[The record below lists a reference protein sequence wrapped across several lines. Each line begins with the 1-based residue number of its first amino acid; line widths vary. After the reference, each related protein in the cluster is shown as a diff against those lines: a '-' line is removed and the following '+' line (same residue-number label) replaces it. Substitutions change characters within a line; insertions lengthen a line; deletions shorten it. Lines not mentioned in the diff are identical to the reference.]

1 MAQPSGFSAPLSASS
16 AHPCSSSFAQVYPT
30 EQEALYPPL
39 TYLRAVKTEKERY
52 EILTKIEGILATF
65 GAYFGTFEGYFGFGC
80 SLGGMETLVATVEPV
95 FP

>member
-1 MAQPSGFSAPLSASS
+1 MALPYRVS
-16 AHPCSSSFAQVYPT
+16 HPCSSSFAQVYPT

-52 EILTKIEGILATF
+52 EILTELREFWPHVGRRVLAHSC
-65 GAYFGTFEGYFGFGC
+65 FGTFEGYFGLGC